1 MYIYTFLTK
10 AVAKSRKIKSERWIS
25 LNNNQ
30 KQKLIEDYVTDN
42 DKEISLRRLYSRI
55 LTSEDKTSIFNFGV
69 RDMSEYIKRYDKSK
83 CHSDVIILNI
93 LPLFENEMNPI
104 MLCYKLSKV
113 LANRKD
119 YFILGDDRPQGPTI
133 SLYAIGLTCKAF
145 TKEVWLDLLECDI
158 VGLPYCVP
166 IVFDRQD
173 MFDISTEA
181 YFLFSTP
188 LSKLQEYKDIPI
200 NLTVSSNNEDRL
212 PLDAVLIWWKIEYQ
226 SKENQFQITSCPKQL
241 CRHSDDSSSTHYV
254 EKQTLIR
261 LSEIDKTHTNKTVGR
276 YEIEINEKEFEL
288 ILRMDDEI
296 LSSTGEEEFTDMSVI
311 ARKLRYPLVKEIWSE
326 NLAELDKKYRYDLS
340 MIKLRLTRRPD
351 ELKEVIKTML
361 MYKYRK
367 SMIRDILEEWTR

>member
-1 MYIYTFLTK
+1 
-10 AVAKSRKIKSERWIS
+10 
-25 LNNNQ
+25 
-30 KQKLIEDYVTDN
+30 
-42 DKEISLRRLYSRI
+42 
-55 LTSEDKTSIFNFGV
+55 
-69 RDMSEYIKRYDKSK
+69 MSEYIKRYDKSK